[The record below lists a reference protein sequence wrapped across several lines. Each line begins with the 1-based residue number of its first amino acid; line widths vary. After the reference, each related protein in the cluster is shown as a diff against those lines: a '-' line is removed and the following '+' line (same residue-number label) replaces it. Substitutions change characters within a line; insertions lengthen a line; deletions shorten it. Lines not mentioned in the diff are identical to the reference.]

1 MKLYL
6 TLLLCLALQT
16 AISQTPKVATS
27 KSAQPTQLQ
36 LVKNLV
42 VLKSKNNL
50 ELPKYFKLEKITAEI
65 SKKGGGYESVS
76 IGVNPIDPMDTFY
89 KKKVLIIE
97 IEDEYSLGT
106 YKSYSID
113 SVNKVHDTY
122 FFYLKGELEAYTF
135 PSNSVNFG
143 VYEKAIQEKIYNN
156 RIYTT
161 KIIYWAMSKGGQ
173 LRLYTD
179 YGLVS
184 INEKGKMTYVVSELE

>member
-1 MKLYL
+1 
-6 TLLLCLALQT
+6 
-16 AISQTPKVATS
+16 
-27 KSAQPTQLQ
+27 
-36 LVKNLV
+36 
-42 VLKSKNNL
+42 
-50 ELPKYFKLEKITAEI
+50 
-65 SKKGGGYESVS
+65 
-76 IGVNPIDPMDTFY
+76 MDTFY

-135 PSNSVNFG
+135 HTNSNNIG
-143 VYEKAIQEKIYNN
+143 VYEKAIQEKIYHD

-161 KIIYWAMSKGGQ
+161 KIIYWAMSNGGQ

-184 INEKGKMTYVVSELE
+184 INEKGKMTYTEEDLD